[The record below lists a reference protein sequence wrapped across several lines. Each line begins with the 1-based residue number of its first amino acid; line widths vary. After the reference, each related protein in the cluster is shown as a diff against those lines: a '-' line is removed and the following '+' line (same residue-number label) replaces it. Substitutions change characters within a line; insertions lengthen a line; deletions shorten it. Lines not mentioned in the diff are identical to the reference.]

1 MTTLIIIAGI
11 IIAGMGYGWRRAYIK
26 QADLHRMQQGALE
39 AREHARDIIDRRGVA
54 IHALYDIER
63 ATRNGKSGT
72 ARMVHRMAKKALD
85 V

>member
-11 IIAGMGYGWRRAYIK
+11 IIAGMGWAIVAQRREI
-26 QADLHRMQQGALE
+26 DLMRDLPPAVIGREYMLELE
-39 AREHARDIIDRRGVA
+39 ARQRFML
-54 IHALYDIER
+54 ALQEIER